1 MQIVSEQRTTF
12 KQLSAYNEVAKCMV
26 EGLEHPLYLRINT
39 MDSWIFDEI
48 FLHNCY
54 DVKMAGSL
62 KYRNY
67 QKTFNVR
74 EPRFILD
81 IGGNIGLAAIYFAI
95 NYPEAT
101 VITVEPDCDNYFL
114 LLENTKNYKNIV
126 PLNAAVWDKKTTLSV
141 INRDVAFTGGK
152 WENGKKVGGTYNPGR
167 LMVDEVPVCGEK
179 EICTYTLDEILEQFG
194 VDKIDILKIDC
205 EGAEREIFSG
215 KHSLWLPKIKVL
227 VCEHHDFY
235 KPGCT
240 KALFGALAEYNF
252 HFLYD
257 NSDSLS
263 TLAFV
268 FDDH

>member
-1 MQIVSEQRTTF
+1 MKIISEQSVTF
-12 KQLSAYNEVAKCMV
+12 EQLSAYNEVTERVV
-26 EGLEHPLYLRINT
+26 EGLEYPLYLRKNT
-39 MDSWIFDEI
+39 MDGWVFDEI
-48 FLHNCY
+48 FVHQCY
-54 DVKMAGSL
+54 DVKMTGSMH
-62 KYRNY
+62 YRNY
-67 QKTFNVR
+67 KQSFNVR
-74 EPRFILD
+74 EPKFILD
-81 IGGNIGLAAIYFAI
+81 IGGNIGMSAIYFAI

-101 VITVEPDCDNYFL
+101 VITVEPDHDNYFI
-114 LLENTKNYKNIV
+114 LLENTKKYKNII
-126 PLNAAVWDKKTTLSV
+126 PLNAAVWDKKTTLSI
-141 INRDVAFTGGK
+141 INRDIVFTGGK

-167 LMVDEVPVCGEK
+167 LMVDEVAVSGEND
-179 EICTYTLDEILEQFG
+179 ICTYTIDEIAEQFC

-215 KHSLWLPKIKVL
+215 NHSLWLPKVKVL

-257 NSDSLS
+257 NSDNLS